1 MPRNFQIY
9 RGPNYL
15 EVDIDVAAHF
25 TYLSQRG
32 ICWALGLCDRLEADI
47 AFVIEVGAFDRSK
60 WDIFTKSISQFHH
73 RLYD

>member
-47 AFVIEVGAFDRSK
+47 AFVIEVGFLIDRNGTFLQK
-60 WDIFTKSISQFHH
+60 
-73 RLYD
+73 Y